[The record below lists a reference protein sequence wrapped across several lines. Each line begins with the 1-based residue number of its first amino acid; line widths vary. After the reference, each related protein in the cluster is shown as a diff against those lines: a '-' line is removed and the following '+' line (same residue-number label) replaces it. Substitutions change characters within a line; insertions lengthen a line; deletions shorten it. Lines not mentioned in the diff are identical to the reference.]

1 MPKLTERPTRAGARI
16 MQALADNNGLAII
29 WNPENNRGSD
39 WTGTNYPAIRRELG
53 KPKQV
58 TLRKLKA
65 QGWIYNGELSGIF
78 WWLSESGWEALGKLP
93 EGYLIPE
100 LQHMDAREIVEILK
114 RRYSSDRG
122 WAFFTELTI
131 STHQTRRLDGFA
143 FRIDTTKNKETPGAT
158 FPNAAFLERVAF
170 EIKVDRNDWKNE
182 LKEPGKR
189 IPAME
194 ISHLFYF
201 VAPAGVIPDHQIPD
215 ECGLLEVTAEKR
227 LVTTI
232 ESPYHP
238 SVQPD
243 WGLVAGML
251 RTLDR
256 V

>member
-1 MPKLTERPTRAGARI
+1 

-39 WTGTNYPAIRRELG
+39 WTGTNYPIIRRELG

-65 QGWIYNGELSGIF
+65 QGWICNGELSGIF
-78 WWLSESGWEALGKLP
+78 WWLSESGWEELGKLP
-93 EGYLIPE
+93 EGYLVPE

-122 WAFFTELTI
+122 WMFFTELTI

-143 FRIDTTKNKETPGAT
+143 FRIDTMNKEPADA
-158 FPNAAFLERVAF
+158 PFLERVAF
-170 EIKVDRNDWKNE
+170 EIKVDRGDWKNE
-182 LKEPGKR
+182 LDDPNKR

-194 ISHLFYF
+194 ISHKFYF

-251 RTLDR
+251 RCLEKAH
-256 V
+256 

>member
-1 MPKLTERPTRAGARI
+1 

-29 WNPENNRGSD
+29 WNPENNRGAD
-39 WTGTNYPAIRRELG
+39 WTGTNYPAIKRELG

-65 QGWIYNGELSGIF
+65 QGWICADNDSSIF
-78 WWLSESGWEALGKLP
+78 WTLSESGWEALGKLP
-93 EGYLIPE
+93 EGYLVPE

-114 RRYSSDRG
+114 RRYSPDRG
-122 WAFFTELTI
+122 WMFFTELTI

-143 FRIDTTKNKETPGAT
+143 FRIDTIKNKEPSDA
-158 FPNAAFLERVAF
+158 PFLERVAF
-170 EIKVDRNDWKNE
+170 EIKVDRNDWKHE
-182 LKEPGKR
+182 LDDPNKR

-194 ISHLFYF
+194 ISHKFYF

-238 SVQPD
+238 SAQPD
-243 WGLVAGML
+243 WGLVASIL
-251 RTLDR
+251 RSLDR
-256 V
+256 R